1 MNDQYKERLSAF
13 MDGEVD
19 DAGEVVDALE
29 RDAQLQS
36 VWQRYHLIRDA
47 LHQRLA
53 PGTDRGFARAVSAA
67 LANEPTI
74 MAPRRRNRRNR
85 SVKELAKPA
94 AGMAIAASIAV
105 VAVLGVQRY
114 RAPHNPP
121 PQVAQVQP
129 PPAATTVAA
138 DSFKSQTDQR
148 LDAKVQ
154 SKLSG
159 YLLNHNEYSASS
171 QVQGILP
178 YTRIVGYTQGKRI
191 GN

>member
-1 MNDQYKERLSAF
+1 MTEQKKERLSAF
-13 MDGEVD
+13 MDGELD
-19 DAGEVVDALE
+19 DAAEVVDALE
-29 RDAQLQS
+29 QDAELQS
-36 VWQRYHLIRDA
+36 VWQRYHLIRDT

-53 PGTDRGFARAVSAA
+53 PGTDREFAQAVSAA
-67 LANEPTI
+67 LAHEPTI
-74 MAPRRRNRRNR
+74 IAPRRRNW
-85 SVKELAKPA
+85 SVKEIAKPA

-105 VAVLGVQRY
+105 VAVLGVQSY
-114 RAPHNPP
+114 RAPNNPA
-121 PQVAQVQP
+121 PQVAQIEP
-129 PPAATTVAA
+129 RAATTTTVAA
-138 DSFKSQTDQR
+138 DSFKSETDQQ

-191 GN
+191 GD